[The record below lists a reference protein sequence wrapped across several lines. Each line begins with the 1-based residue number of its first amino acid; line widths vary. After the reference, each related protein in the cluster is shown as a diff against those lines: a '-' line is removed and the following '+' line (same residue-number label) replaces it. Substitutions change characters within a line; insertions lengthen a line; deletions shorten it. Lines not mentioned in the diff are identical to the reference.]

1 MSAGSNTPKS
11 VAEFIAAE
19 SSKDLLRFITCGNAN
34 DGKSIL
40 IDRLFS
46 DTQPIHEDQFNI
58 LSEDSKIST
67 GSDGEIDFSL
77 LSDGLSAVRE
87 QGITIDVAYRCF
99 STDTRKFIVTDTP
112 GPEQYTR
119 NLVAAASNA
128 DLAILLVDARKGS
141 LTQTRRHACLL
152 SLIGI
157 KHIVLVIDKI
167 DLADFSA
174 EAFEAIDRDFR
185 EFAEPLGF
193 TTIKSIPTSALK
205 GDNFTATS
213 DNMDWYKGP
222 ALLPYLEKIE
232 IAAEDF
238 NSLRFPVQVVNQ
250 AGSDFRGFSGTIR
263 GGSVCLG
270 DEVMVTSSLKMS
282 RVAEIV
288 TINGNLTHAA
298 TGDAVT
304 LVLEDDIDISRGDML
319 ASPGDLPHSSD
330 QFQAR
335 LIWLHDEAL
344 LIGRSYQLKIGTQ
357 VCNVQITDIRHVI
370 NVNTLEHLA
379 ARVVDINEIASCNF
393 STSKPIFF
401 DAYNDNRTTG
411 SFILIDRLT
420 KATVGAGMIDFSL
433 RRADNL
439 SWQSFETD
447 ASVRASMKGQV
458 PKILWFV
465 GLSASG
471 KSAIVDV
478 IDRKLIARGVH
489 TYILDGDNVRH
500 GLNRDLGFTDADR
513 VENIRRV
520 AEVARLMADAGLVV
534 LASFISPFIRERKLA
549 REIAGDLDF
558 HEVFVDT
565 PLEICEARDPKGLYA
580 KARSGDLA
588 NFTGISSPFEAP
600 EDPDLCLPGA
610 DKSAEELADMVIEKF
625 KL

>member
-1 MSAGSNTPKS
+1 MSAGSNPPKS
-11 VAEFIAAE
+11 VAEFIAGE
-19 SSKDLLRFITCGNAN
+19 SSKSLLRFIICDNVD
-34 DGKSIL
+34 DGKSTL
-40 IDRLFS
+40 IDRLFF
-46 DTQPIHEDQFNI
+46 DA
-58 LSEDSKIST
+58 
-67 GSDGEIDFSL
+67 EIDFSL
-77 LSDGLSAVRE
+77 LPDGLNAERD
-87 QGITIDVAYRCF
+87 QGITLDATYRYF
-99 STDTRKFIVTDTP
+99 STDTRKFIVADTP
-112 GPEQYTR
+112 GHQQYTR
-119 NLVAAASNA
+119 NMVPAASTA
-128 DLAILLVDARKGS
+128 DLAILLVDARKGIVN
-141 LTQTRRHACLL
+141 QTRRHAYLL
-152 SLIGI
+152 SVMAI

-167 DLADFSA
+167 DLADYSA
-174 EAFEAIDRDFR
+174 EVFEAIDRDFKS
-185 EFAEPLGF
+185 FAELLGF

-205 GDNFTATS
+205 GDKLIETS
-213 DNMDWYKGP
+213 DNMEWYKGP

-232 IAAEDF
+232 IDGEDF
-238 NSLRFPVQVVNQ
+238 NSLRFPVQSVNRV
-250 AGSDFRGFSGTIR
+250 GSKSPGFSGTIR
-263 GGSVCLG
+263 GGSISIG
-270 DEVMVTSSLKMS
+270 DEIMVTSSLRKS
-282 RVAEIV
+282 RVADIV
-288 TINGNLTHAA
+288 TIDGNLTRAN

-304 LVLEDDIDISRGDML
+304 VVLEDEIDIGRGDML
-319 ASPGDLPHSSD
+319 ARPGDLPHSSD

-335 LIWLHDEAL
+335 LIWMHDEAL

-357 VCNVQITDIRHVI
+357 VSNVQITDIRHVI

-379 ARVVDINEIASCNF
+379 ARVVENNEIATCNF

-401 DAYNDNRTTG
+401 DAYSDNRATG

-439 SWQSFETD
+439 SWQSFDTD
-447 ASVRASMKGQV
+447 ASARASMKGQV

-471 KSAIVDV
+471 KSTIVDI

-600 EDPDLCLPGA
+600 VSPDLCLPGA
-610 DKSAEELADMVIEKF
+610 DTSAEELADMVIEKF

>member
-1 MSAGSNTPKS
+1 MSVGSNPPKS
-11 VAEFIAAE
+11 VAEFITAE
-19 SSKDLLRFITCGNAN
+19 SSKNLLRFIICDNVD
-34 DGKSIL
+34 DGKSTL
-40 IDRLFS
+40 IDRLFF
-46 DTQPIHEDQFNI
+46 DA
-58 LSEDSKIST
+58 
-67 GSDGEIDFSL
+67 EIDFSL
-77 LSDGLSAVRE
+77 LPVALNTERD
-87 QGITIDVAYRCF
+87 QGITLDATYRYF
-99 STDTRKFIVTDTP
+99 STDTRKFIVADTP
-112 GPEQYTR
+112 DHQQYTR
-119 NLVAAASNA
+119 TMVPAASTA
-128 DLAILLVDARKGS
+128 DLAILLVDGRTGI
-141 LTQTRRHACLL
+141 LNQTRRHAYLL
-152 SLIGI
+152 SVMAI
-157 KHIVLVIDKI
+157 KHIVLVIEKI
-167 DLADFSA
+167 DLTDYSA
-174 EAFEAIDRDFR
+174 EVFEAIDRDFKS
-185 EFAEPLGF
+185 FAEPLGF

-205 GDNFTATS
+205 GDKLIETS
-213 DNMDWYKGP
+213 DKMEWYKGP
-222 ALLPYLEKIE
+222 ALLPYLEKVE
-232 IAAEDF
+232 IASDGF
-238 NSLRFPVQVVNQ
+238 NSFRFPVQSVKRV
-250 AGSDFRGFSGTIR
+250 GSEIPGFSGTIR

-270 DEVMVTSSLKMS
+270 DEVMVTSSLKKS
-282 RVAEIV
+282 RVADIV
-288 TINGNLTHAA
+288 TIDGNLTRAN

-304 LVLEDDIDISRGDML
+304 LVLENEIDISRGDML

-335 LIWLHDEAL
+335 LIWMHDEAL

-357 VCNVQITDIRHVI
+357 ISNVQITDIRHVI
-370 NVNTLEHLA
+370 NVNSLEHLA
-379 ARVVDINEIASCNF
+379 ARVVETNEIATCNF
-393 STSKPIFF
+393 STSKPVFF
-401 DAYNDNRTTG
+401 DAYNDNRATG

-439 SWQSFETD
+439 SWQSFDTD
-447 ASVRASMKGQV
+447 ASARASMKGQV

-471 KSAIVDV
+471 KSTIVDI

-600 EDPDLCLPGA
+600 DDPDLCLPGA